1 MLYIYSEHFDYC
13 MRNTDAVYE
22 TNERCILINFVVL
35 ELLKYGFKVLL

>member
-22 TNERCILINFVVL
+22 TNESILINFVVL